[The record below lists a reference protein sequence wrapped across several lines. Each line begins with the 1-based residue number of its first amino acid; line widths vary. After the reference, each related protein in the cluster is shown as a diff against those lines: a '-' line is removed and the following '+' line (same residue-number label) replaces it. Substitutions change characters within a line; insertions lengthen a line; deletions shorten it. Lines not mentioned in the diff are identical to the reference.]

1 MKKEKIELIVILVA
15 GLVFAVVLVSNLSKT
30 AKKAPPKPPP
40 IAFAPVAETAAPAD
54 KADTTE
60 KKDLTWGRDPFGLP
74 KPQKTGEGQKTPAA
88 GLNLGGIIWD
98 EKKPC
103 AIINDEILA
112 RGDTIGGFKVVEISR
127 NKVVLDNGTEKLT
140 LELWVE

>member
-1 MKKEKIELIVILVA
+1 MKKKKMELVIASAA
-15 GLVFAVVLVSNLSKT
+15 GLVFVILLLNNLPKMI
-30 AKKAPPKPPP
+30 KKSPPKPTPV
-40 IAFAPVAETAAPAD
+40 AFAPVAETAAPAD
-54 KADTTE
+54 KTDTTE

-74 KPQKTGEGQKTPAA
+74 KPQKTGEEQKTPSAA
-88 GLNLGGIIWD
+88 LHLGGIIWD